1 MHHWWYSLVFRTY
14 CYNNCISTK
23 TGKVFRYNQNIKICC
38 FSPLQKKAK
47 RQFQNSLLSESGSM
61 SPTSQLSQQRAW
73 QCRYIL
79 FCVHFQTNSS
89 LVWKKIQNFDD
100 SFSKPI
106 PVWFGKKLQ
115 FWRFVFQTNSSLVWK
130 KWPHFG
136 SKKFQTNNNMD
147 KGIMVSSVCHWL
159 FLFETLLMWL
169 YSMSRLTG
177 RCTMRARMSARGS
190 ARCCIERWSWC
201 LWSTWRQYRLLGVI
215 EMVTGR
221 CARLA
226 WGGCGG
232 CWWVVTKE

>member
-1 MHHWWYSLVFRTY
+1 MSLIVS
-14 CYNNCISTK
+14 CWVGWIHE
-23 TGKVFRYNQNIKICC
+23 
-38 FSPLQKKAK
+38 
-47 RQFQNSLLSESGSM
+47 SLLPPPSSS
-61 SPTSQLSQQRAW
+61 SS
-73 QCRYIL
+73 CRLNWIIGRCVHCSYIL

>member
-1 MHHWWYSLVFRTY
+1 MAR
-14 CYNNCISTK
+14 K
-23 TGKVFRYNQNIKICC
+23 TCQICLLWA
-38 FSPLQKKAK
+38 FLNRWVNAKKGRRSK
-47 RQFQNSLLSESGSM
+47 RKAFLIGVVSRWALGLHFILCPFPNQFQFGL
-61 SPTSQLSQQRAW
+61 
-73 QCRYIL
+73 
-79 FCVHFQTNSS
+79 
-89 LVWKKIQNFDD
+89 
-100 SFSKPI
+100 
-106 PVWFGKKLQ
+106 GKKSK
-115 FWRFVFQTNSSLVWK
+115 FWRLVFQTNSSLVWK

>member
-1 MHHWWYSLVFRTY
+1 MWSWNF
-14 CYNNCISTK
+14 CISAYL
-23 TGKVFRYNQNIKICC
+23 FRFRWCVREWLGVYFDWGSDAASLHYSNNSHKPFPHSNGTLWYNDTPDHTACQ
-38 FSPLQKKAK
+38 SVVV
-47 RQFQNSLLSESGSM
+47 
-61 SPTSQLSQQRAW
+61 
-73 QCRYIL
+73 QCSYIL

-89 LVWKKIQNFDD
+89 LVWKKNQNFDD
-100 SFSKPI
+100 LFSKPI

-115 FWRFVFQTNSSLVWK
+115 FWRLVFQTNSSLVWK

-147 KGIMVSSVCHWL
+147 KWIMVSSVCHWL

>member
-1 MHHWWYSLVFRTY
+1 MPAESHIFIGPSIHPI
-14 CYNNCISTK
+14 ISTA
-23 TGKVFRYNQNIKICC
+23 Q
-38 FSPLQKKAK
+38 
-47 RQFQNSLLSESGSM
+47 M
-61 SPTSQLSQQRAW
+61 SSAATFYYVS
-73 QCRYIL
+73 I
-79 FCVHFQTNSS
+79 
-89 LVWKKIQNFDD
+89 
-100 SFSKPI
+100 SKPI
-106 PVWFGKKLQ
+106 PVWFGKKFKILTTRFPNQFQFGLEKKLQ

>member
-1 MHHWWYSLVFRTY
+1 MNFLLLVILVNLVQY
-14 CYNNCISTK
+14 CIVFKWSWV
-23 TGKVFRYNQNIKICC
+23 TGLTVDTG
-38 FSPLQKKAK
+38 AG
-47 RQFQNSLLSESGSM
+47 LSENLKKMCTVHCS
-61 SPTSQLSQQRAW
+61 
-73 QCRYIL
+73 YIL
-79 FCVHFQTNSS
+79 FCVHSQTNSS
-89 LVWKKIQNFDD
+89 LVWKKNQNFDD
-100 SFSKPI
+100 LFSKPI

-115 FWRFVFQTNSSLVWK
+115 FWRLVFQTNSSLVWK